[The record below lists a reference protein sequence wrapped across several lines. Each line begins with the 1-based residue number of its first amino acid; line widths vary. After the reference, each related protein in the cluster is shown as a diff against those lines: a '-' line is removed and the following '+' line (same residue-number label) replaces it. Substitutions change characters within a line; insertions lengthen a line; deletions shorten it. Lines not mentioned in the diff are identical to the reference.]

1 MLNMHLCFHL
11 IKNKQ
16 TPSQITAQKRPFTLN
31 GLAVNLNIY
40 RTGSWPSVYRR
51 EYPELEGCSRR
62 PGQKCWQWNHNTHN
76 GSFFL
81 CATPIFFLFFFFMCV
96 CIYISS
102 VSIQSEH
109 TAILSVRVRSHIFI
123 FMLGRSPLCMSW
135 NTDLRRQ
142 YKCFKWLPALEE

>member
-11 IKNKQ
+11 IKNTQ

-40 RTGSWPSVYRR
+40 KTGSWPSVYRR
-51 EYPELEGCSRR
+51 EYPELEGYSRR

-81 CATPIFFLFFFFMCV
+81 CATPIFFFFFFLCV
-96 CIYISS
+96 YIYFFGIDPKWAHCDSLS
-102 VSIQSEH
+102 PGPLAHFHIYAWAQS
-109 TAILSVRVRSHIFI
+109 
-123 FMLGRSPLCMSW
+123 
-135 NTDLRRQ
+135 
-142 YKCFKWLPALEE
+142 ALHELKHRPTQTI